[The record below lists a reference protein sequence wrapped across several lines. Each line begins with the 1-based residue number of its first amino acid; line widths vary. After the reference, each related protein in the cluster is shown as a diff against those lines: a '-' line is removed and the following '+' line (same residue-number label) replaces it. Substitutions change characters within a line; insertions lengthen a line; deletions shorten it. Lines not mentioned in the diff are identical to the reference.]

1 MFLQGGLELRIRE
14 SGPGVLRGNGV
25 LSGGG
30 NEGLKELESVGD
42 GLRVMGSR
50 GCGGGRVDGMVGSK
64 GGEGGSVD
72 GGGVMV

>member
-14 SGPGVLRGNGV
+14 SGLGVLRGNG
-25 LSGGG
+25 GGG

-64 GGEGGSVD
+64 GGGGGRVD